1 MHRHGF
7 TNARVIA
14 KNLPLYIYGLITT
27 WLIALGAYPLV
38 FTSLGL
44 TPSYALHP
52 VYFSLYFLFFLCV
65 VRFLYAATLKEIF
78 SHISV
83 SAWRILAAF
92 HIFLI
97 FFFVFLAYNFT
108 LPPADPALTLVQ
120 FYTPTL
126 GYLLV
131 KIFEVALQ
139 QVFIVLLV
147 LALDEVFKDHLRI
160 AIGFAAGFFVA
171 HLQLAFILPLSFVTF
186 FAASAAFAGFLFPY
200 ILLKTRN
207 GFVYTYMFHWLFYLS
222 AICYVVVST
231 S

>member
-97 FFFVFLAYNFT
+97 FFFVFL
-108 LPPADPALTLVQ
+108 
-120 FYTPTL
+120 
-126 GYLLV
+126 
-131 KIFEVALQ
+131 
-139 QVFIVLLV
+139 LV